1 MWAVGEEKQR
11 STSKRLLDA
20 IVISSLSSM
29 IATVFGGVAFLV
41 YSQAQTATEDI
52 KEIRATMEAMQKE
65 LERANDTIISEL
77 APLKAEHEI
86 ANERFDEIS
95 KFLQNNM
102 GEFILPKSPTYDD
115 IKETEEDLKDQFPI
129 FQQAAPPN

>member
-1 MWAVGEEKQR
+1 MSESKER
-11 STSKRLLDA
+11 STSKKLLDA

-52 KEIRATMEAMQKE
+52 KEIRASMEAMQKE

-86 ANERFDEIS
+86 ANARFDEIS

-102 GEFILPKSPTYDD
+102 GDFTLPESPTYDD
-115 IKETEEDLKDQFPI
+115 IKDEEEDLKNNFPT
-129 FQQAAPPN
+129 FQQTAPMN

>member
-1 MWAVGEEKQR
+1 MSEVKER
-11 STSKRLLDA
+11 STSKKLLDA

-52 KEIRATMEAMQKE
+52 KEIRASMEAMQKE

-86 ANERFDEIS
+86 ANARFDEIS

-102 GEFILPKSPTYDD
+102 GDFTLPKSPTYND
-115 IKETEEDLKDQFPI
+115 IKDEEEDLKSNFPT
-129 FQQAAPPN
+129 FQQTAPMN